1 MRLEHVF
8 VSTGISIRETRIRN
22 RARYLPCI
30 NLHTD
35 LDRWTG
41 FHAIYTL
48 YIICVRWERKNARF
62 FEKLVPLFA
71 RLKYYAYLCHR
82 QKEIRNMK
90 TNKTKWIV
98 IFAVLIGI
106 VIFET
111 FCPLGDFM
119 HDMFGYFGDFI
130 GWGLFGL
137 LIYSGVRLFES
148 DKEIED
154 TEI

>member
-1 MRLEHVF
+1 MQDF
-8 VSTGISIRETRIRN
+8 S
-22 RARYLPCI
+22 
-30 NLHTD
+30 
-35 LDRWTG
+35 
-41 FHAIYTL
+41 
-48 YIICVRWERKNARF
+48 K
-62 FEKLVPLFA
+62 KLVPLFA

-111 FCPLGDFM
+111 FCSLGDFM